1 VIARVKKSFGGTIR
15 FLVAAISCL
24 FCSVSIAQAELPVF
38 FAGTAIIGA
47 SQGQAERYPHV
58 SELLELEDERGAS
71 LVDTLL
77 VERLRATETGHNFQF
92 GELADYRDG
101 DGVVL
106 ALAIDWEN
114 VSTTDID
121 GNTKYVVDVHGQVL
135 AFDYS
140 TMKVVGAFPI
150 GVQVRDARK
159 GGPSDDH
166 ARALARRALIGED
179 DFGLLASF
187 VEMLKQVELKPA
199 YSNRIQVTTA
209 ELSPESVS
217 VVDELGLDADAF
229 SARVG
234 QTMSKYLASNQSVPV
249 LPFKKG
255 TVIGNQM
262 AAQFTN
268 GDVYQLE
275 IPNPDYTVSFTVD
288 RLRKLELDRTSSQI
302 AYLYGLYATAR
313 VSQPLLEKD
322 YANHQFKYAV
332 SSTVPVGIRP
342 DDPAAFEEL
351 VLSSINSFT
360 QQISDPQR
368 EWVDKWGVTDGIQKA
383 FLEMDDVLAKCR

>member
-1 VIARVKKSFGGTIR
+1 
-15 FLVAAISCL
+15 
-24 FCSVSIAQAELPVF
+24 LPVF
-38 FAGTAIIGA
+38 FAGTAIIGS
-47 SQGQAERYPHV
+47 SQGQEERYPHV
-58 SELLELEDERGAS
+58 SELLALEDERGAS

-77 VERLRATETGHNFQF
+77 VEKLRAAETGHNFQF

-121 GNTKYVVDVHGQVL
+121 DNTKYVVDIHGQVL

-159 GGPSDDH
+159 GGPSPDH
-166 ARALARRALIGED
+166 ARALARRALIGKD

-187 VEMLKQVELKPA
+187 VEMLKQVELKPT

-209 ELSPESVS
+209 ELAPESVS

-249 LPFKKG
+249 LPFKRG
-255 TVIGNQM
+255 AVIGNQM

-268 GDVYQLE
+268 GDVYQLK
-275 IPNPDYTVSFTVD
+275 IPSPDYTVSFTVD
-288 RLRKLELDRTSSQI
+288 RLRRLELDRTSSQV

-342 DDPAAFEEL
+342 DDSAAFEEL

-360 QQISDPQR
+360 QQISDPR
-368 EWVDKWGVTDGIQKA
+368 EEWVDKWGVTDGIQKA
-383 FLEMDDVLAKCR
+383 FLEIDDVLAKCR